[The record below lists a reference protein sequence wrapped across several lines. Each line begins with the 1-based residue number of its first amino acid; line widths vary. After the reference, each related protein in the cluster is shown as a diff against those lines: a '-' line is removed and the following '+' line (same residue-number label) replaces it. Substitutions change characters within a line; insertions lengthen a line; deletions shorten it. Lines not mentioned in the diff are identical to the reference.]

1 VGAKFSLFNGIVLF
15 SRRDD
20 VGGTSRALFSDD
32 SSRSVAKHFFYFF
45 DRSDSLQVVCSDY
58 VK

>member
-32 SSRSVAKHFFYFF
+32 SSRSVAKHFFIFLIEVILY
-45 DRSDSLQVVCSDY
+45 RLCAVIM
-58 VK
+58 